1 MATMAAMKHSARE
14 AVATK
19 GVTTEVVTIT
29 PGMAEAWLE
38 TNTANRRPSRSLISR
53 YAREMSEGRWRFTG
67 DPIRFDA
74 NNTLIDGQHRLL
86 AIVKS
91 GVAMTCPVIYG
102 LPTEARD
109 VIDTGKS
116 RTNQDVLALHGFAN
130 PNRCASVARLL
141 LMYKNDS
148 WNHGNMYS
156 PRELLGVLDK
166 HPGIRRSISI
176 LPKLPQSSPH
186 ATIAML
192 YFVASDL
199 LQQPDKADA
208 MYTVFRTGV
217 PSYENDPIHKFR
229 ERLIKHAGERARPNQ
244 THTAWMLFNCWNY
257 FVKDDPL
264 MRVTL
269 PTSAVD
275 IAGLKRAT
283 I

>member
-14 AVATK
+14 AVSTK

-38 TNTANRRPSRSLISR
+38 TNTANRRPSRALIER
-53 YAREMSEGRWRFTG
+53 YAREMTDGRWRFTG
-67 DPIRFDA
+67 DPIRFDV
-74 NNTLIDGQHRLL
+74 NNALIDGQHRLL

-91 GVAMTCPVIYG
+91 GVSLTCPVIYG

-116 RTNQDVLALHGFAN
+116 RTNQDVLAMHGVAN

-141 LMYKNDS
+141 LLYKNES
-148 WNHGNMYS
+148 WSHGNMYS
-156 PRELLGVLDK
+156 PRELLGMLEK
-166 HPGIRRSISI
+166 HPGISRSVSM

-192 YFVASDL
+192 HFVANDL
-199 LQQPDKADA
+199 LKQQDKAA
-208 MYTVFRTGV
+208 ALYTVFRTGV
-217 PSYENDPIHKFR
+217 PSYENDPIHRFR
-229 ERLIKHAGERARPNQ
+229 ERLIKHAGERVRPKQ

-257 FVKDDPL
+257 FVKDEPL
-264 MRVTL
+264 SMVKM
-269 PTSAVD
+269 PSSSID